1 MARDKNRRPPVRVS
15 REQAAKNRDR
25 ILDVSADLFRA
36 HGFDRVG
43 VDDVMKRA
51 GLTHGGFYGH
61 FASKEDLI
69 GRCCSRAFS
78 RIIDRWTTLI
88 HDSQTDRLQAV
99 AATYLSPRHRDNPGA
114 GCLVA
119 ALGPEVSRQG
129 PAVRRAITVGVRAF
143 TELLST
149 VVSGRS
155 RSARRKKALATYA
168 SLVGALVLARAV
180 EDPAL
185 SDEILRAVKASVLG
199 TSGPECPS

>member
-1 MARDKNRRPPVRVS
+1 VRVS
-15 REQAAKNRDR
+15 REQAVKNRER
-25 ILDVSADLFRA
+25 ILDVSANLFRA
-36 HGFDRVG
+36 HGFDGVG
-43 VDDVMKRA
+43 VDDVMKHA

-69 GRCCSRAFS
+69 GQCCSRAFS
-78 RIIDRWTTLI
+78 KIIDGWTTLI
-88 HDSQTDRLQAV
+88 RESKTDQLQAV
-99 AATYLSPRHRDNPGA
+99 AAAYVSRRHRDNPGA
-114 GCLVA
+114 GCLIA

-129 PAVRRAITVGVRAF
+129 PAVRGAITVGVRSF
-143 TELLST
+143 TELLSK

-185 SDEILRAVKASVLG
+185 SDEILHAVKASVLG
-199 TSGPECPS
+199 GSGPERPS